1 MEDVQEDLK
10 VEWTEGML
18 AMMHSNERMED
29 ILDVTWSQVKGG
41 RSVM

>member
-18 AMMHSNERMED
+18 AMRHDNERMED
-29 ILDVTWSQVKGG
+29 ILDVP
-41 RSVM
+41 